1 MRRFIT
7 RKDIDA
13 VADAGRDTLEIDD
26 LVTVTD
32 VAREHARSRSV
43 RFVRVAAPPE
53 AGGNG
58 HRDDDA
64 FGPTRAAVREQ
75 IRRAV
80 VDRVGSEPPELQRVI
95 DRVLNGQS

>member
-7 RKDIDA
+7 KRDIDA

-43 RFVRVAAPPE
+43 RFVRVAGPAD
-53 AGGNG
+53 GNG
-58 HRDDDA
+58 SGHVDDES
-64 FGPTRAAVREQ
+64 FGPTKAAVREQ

-80 VDRVGSEPPELQRVI
+80 VDRVGQEPPDLQRVI
-95 DRVLNGQS
+95 DRVLRSQE